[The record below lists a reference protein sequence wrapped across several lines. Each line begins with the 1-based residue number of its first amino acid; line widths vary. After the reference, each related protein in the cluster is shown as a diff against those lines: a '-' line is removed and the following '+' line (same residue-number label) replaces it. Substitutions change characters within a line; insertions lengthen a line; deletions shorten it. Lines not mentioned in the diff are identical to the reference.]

1 VTGPTTSS
9 RVLARRLNVL
19 YLVSFAAAAATVAA
33 AAYLVS
39 RVWPAGLRLP
49 AVVVAVLLLVFAAGD
64 LRLGPVRTLTLNR
77 QTDRRW
83 AYRFGL
89 ERATVLWGLDIGT
102 TLSTIKMTS
111 LYWAAFALV
120 LSGPRPGPH
129 LVVLLFAAGYLV
141 THMVVVGLVARKG
154 TVDSAV
160 ARLNAL
166 PAHVRITSGILLAGL
181 GLVMLVQSTVQ

>member
-1 VTGPTTSS
+1 M
-9 RVLARRLNVL
+9 L

-64 LRLGPVRTLTLNR
+64 LRLGPVRTLTRNR
-77 QTDRRW
+77 QTDRRGRTGW
-83 AYRFGL
+83 SGTGRPRCGA
-89 ERATVLWGLDIGT
+89 LDIGT
-102 TLSTIKMTS
+102 TLSTIRSTS

-154 TVDSAV
+154 TG
-160 ARLNAL
+160 RLGSGAAERAACTCPDHL
-166 PAHVRITSGILLAGL
+166 RTSSPAWDW
-181 GLVMLVQSTVQ
+181 